1 MAASSSSESDSSS
14 SRSSTSPEPGN
25 HQKESVKSV
34 SKAAKDDSSS
44 DDTSSGSD
52 SSSGSESESDSDNE
66 MDTTEDAPKE
76 QAPSKKINVSGPQ
89 PYKPPKGFQSAK
101 KQSPPSSNASS
112 LLSDLRGKQVIHITA
127 PSYLPLSKVKEISM
141 SKIMKG
147 EPILGYEG
155 KSYGIPAESFNDD
168 QSEGKTLLVFDQN
181 TQTYTNK
188 ADRIPSYH
196 VQEMVHVP
204 EADKAAVEALRD
216 TVKPA
221 RPQPKGL
228 KMRFRPVGSL
238 PAPPEIL
245 GSDSESDARPSKASA
260 GERKERKRKHHH
272 TDDAAQAA
280 AIPQKKSKKH
290 SQENDAD
297 ESSHK
302 KSKKS
307 HKDHKRKKSER
318 A

>member
-1 MAASSSSESDSSS
+1 MAASSSSDSDSSS

-25 HQKESVKSV
+25 HQKESVKAV
-34 SKAAKDDSSS
+34 SKAVKDDSSS
-44 DDTSSGSD
+44 DSSSSAGSD

-76 QAPSKKINVSGPQ
+76 QAPSKKINVPVV
-89 PYKPPKGFQSAK
+89 
-101 KQSPPSSNASS
+101 PPSSNASS
-112 LLSDLRGKQVIHITA
+112 VLSDLRGKQIIHITA

-147 EPILGYEG
+147 EPILTYEG

-168 QSEGKTLLVFDQN
+168 QSEGKTLLVFDPK
-181 TQTYTNK
+181 TQTYSKK
-188 ADRIPSYH
+188 ADSVPSYI

-228 KMRFRPVGSL
+228 KMRFRPIGNS
-238 PAPPEIL
+238 A
-245 GSDSESDARPSKASA
+245 PSKAPA
-260 GERKERKRKHHH
+260 EERKERKRKHHH
-272 TDDAAQAA
+272 TDDATQAVA
-280 AIPQKKSKKH
+280 VPQKKSKKH

-307 HKDHKRKKSER
+307 HKDHKRKKSEK

>member
-1 MAASSSSESDSSS
+1 MKLMMIC
-14 SRSSTSPEPGN
+14 R
-25 HQKESVKSV
+25 V
-34 SKAAKDDSSS
+34 
-44 DDTSSGSD
+44 
-52 SSSGSESESDSDNE
+52 
-66 MDTTEDAPKE
+66 
-76 QAPSKKINVSGPQ
+76 NVPGPQ

-101 KQSPPSSNASS
+101 KQSPPSSNVSS

-168 QSEGKTLLVFDQN
+168 QSEGKTLLVFDPK
-181 TQTYTNK
+181 TQTYSKK
-188 ADRIPSYH
+188 ADTIPSYH

-238 PAPPEIL
+238 PAPPEVL
-245 GSDSESDARPSKASA
+245 GSDSESDAAPSKAPT

-272 TDDAAQAA
+272 TDDAMQAA
-280 AIPQKKSKKH
+280 AVPQKKSKKH

-302 KSKKS
+302 KTKKS
-307 HKDHKRKKSER
+307 PKDHKRKKSEK